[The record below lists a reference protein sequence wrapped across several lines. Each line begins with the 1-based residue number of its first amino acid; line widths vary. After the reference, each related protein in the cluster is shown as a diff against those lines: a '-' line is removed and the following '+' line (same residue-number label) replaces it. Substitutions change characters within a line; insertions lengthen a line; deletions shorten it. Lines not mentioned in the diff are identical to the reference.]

1 MSLQSGNYI
10 VDTDID
16 NWPTGF
22 EDADKLAVIEL
33 VEEMI
38 EKITR
43 DYFYNKAFTKVLN
56 GTGKSRI
63 WLHFNPDILGV
74 SEVKFNE
81 VVLEDDLY
89 AFDKSSIFR
98 ATVTT
103 AQLQAIEDITLSGSD
118 PVQVDATGHGFITG
132 QIARLISMVGITP
145 DLAGDYGVVK
155 IDDDALTL
163 NGTDSSDYS
172 GSFTSGNLIFASLA
186 ELVYQTNQQG
196 GLFPKGTMNIE
207 VTGTYGWVTTP
218 RAIRQAAIIL
228 ARFENDGTLYTKY
241 DDLVSDK
248 LGDATANRGQKTYL
262 TGIHEADRLIR
273 RYIRKKSLIN
283 AV

>member
-1 MSLQSGNYI
+1 MSAEGNYI
-10 VDTDID
+10 TDSDVD
-16 NWPTGF
+16 NWPTSYT
-22 EDADKLAVIEL
+22 DPDKLVVIEL

-38 EKITR
+38 EKLTR
-43 DYFYNKAFTKVLN
+43 DCFYAKAFSVVKN
-56 GTGKSRI
+56 GTGKSRL
-63 WLHFNPDILGV
+63 WLQQNPDILSV
-74 SEVKFNE
+74 TEVKLNE
-81 VVLEDDLY
+81 VVVQDNLY
-89 AFDKSSIFR
+89 AFDKSSIFQ
-98 ATVTT
+98 AALVT
-103 AQLQAIEDITLSGSD
+103 AQTQAIEGITLAGSD
-118 PVQVDATGHGFITG
+118 PVQVNATAHGFITG
-132 QIARLISMVGITP
+132 QVARLISMVGVTP

-155 IDDDALTL
+155 LDNDALSL

-172 GSFTSGNLIFASLA
+172 GVFVSGNLIFASLS
-186 ELVYQTNQQG
+186 ELVYQTGQRG
-196 GLFPKGTMNIE
+196 GLFPKGTMNVS

-218 RAIRQAAIIL
+218 RAIQQAAVIM